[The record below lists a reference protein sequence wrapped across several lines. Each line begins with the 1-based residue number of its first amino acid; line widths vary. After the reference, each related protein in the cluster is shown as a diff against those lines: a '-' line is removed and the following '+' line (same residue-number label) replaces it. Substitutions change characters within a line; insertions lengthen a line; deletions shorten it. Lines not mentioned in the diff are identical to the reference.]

1 MSDRGHPASF
11 RDPSGFLFERNSRLY
26 RQVNR
31 SYQASYDALMASG
44 LYKYLSEKQWLIPH
58 REVNIPPLDPGRSYK
73 VIQPD
78 AVRYISYPYEWC
90 FGQLQDA
97 ALLTLK
103 ILKAAVRHGMTLKDA
118 SAYNVQFHLG
128 RPVLIDTLS
137 FDPYVEGEP
146 WEAYGQFCRHFL
158 APLALMA
165 YTDVRLAQLSR
176 TYIDGIPLDLAARLL
191 PVRSRVNTGLLIHI
205 HLHAGM
211 QQKAADPKKAHP
223 RPKPVSRTA
232 FLGLIE
238 SLQDTVRGLHW
249 KSAGTEWGEYY
260 EANNY
265 TETSFREKINLTG
278 DFLRRIK
285 PAVVWDLGGNTGV
298 FSRVAAAQ
306 GCDALCFDSDYGAVE
321 KNYREVKANRE
332 ERILPLVLDL
342 TNPSPGL
349 GWENR
354 ERESFLARGPA
365 DAVLALALIHHL
377 AIGNNLPLPR
387 VAEFLSRCGTR
398 LIIEFIPKEDSQVQ
412 KLLSS
417 RKNIFTDYSREKFE
431 AAFIKFYA
439 VERSIPITESQRTL
453 YLMRKKPLRGKT

>member
-1 MSDRGHPASF
+1 MSEHGHPASF
-11 RDPSGFLFERNSRLY
+11 RDPSGFLFERKSRLN

-31 SYQASYDALMASG
+31 SYQASYDALMDSG

-58 REVNIPPLDPGRSYK
+58 REIKTPPPDPGRSYK

-78 AVRYISYPYEWC
+78 VVRHISYPYEWC

-103 ILKAAVRHGMTLKDA
+103 VLKAAVRYGMTLKDA
-118 SAYNVQFHLG
+118 SAYNIQFHQG

-137 FDPYVEGEP
+137 FDPYIEGEP

-165 YTDVRLAQLSR
+165 YTDVRLSQLMR
-176 TYIDGIPLDLAARLL
+176 IYVDGIPLDLAARLL
-191 PVRSRVNTGLLIHI
+191 RVRSRWNTGLLIHL
-205 HLHAGM
+205 HWHAGM
-211 QQKAADPKKAHP
+211 QQKAADPEKARP
-223 RPKPVSRTA
+223 RPKPVNRTA

-238 SLQDTVRGLHW
+238 SLQATVRGLRW

-265 TETSFREKINLTG
+265 TETSFREKINRTA

-285 PAVVWDLGGNTGV
+285 PGVVWDLGGNTGV

-321 KNYREVKANRE
+321 KNYRQVKANGE
-332 ERILPLVLDL
+332 TLILPLVLDL
-342 TNPSPGL
+342 ANPSPAL

-354 ERESFLARGPA
+354 ERESFLSRGPA

-387 VAEFLSRCGTR
+387 VAEFLAHCGAR
-398 LIIEFIPKEDSQVQ
+398 LIIEFIPKEDTQVQ

-417 RKNIFTDYSREKFE
+417 RKDIFGDYTRENFE
-431 AAFIKFYA
+431 AAFRKLFI
-439 VERSIPITESQRTL
+439 VEESVPIPESKRTL